1 MTSSPSPSSSAPLAI
16 VTGASSGV
24 GLWTTKALIDQG
36 WTVVMACR
44 DGAKAQRA
52 LDELGLSRPAE
63 AIILPLD
70 LSDLDSVKRFV
81 ELFRGLNRPLTALVI
96 NAAVYKPLLKE
107 PEWSAQGYELSMATN
122 HLGHFLLAR
131 LLLEDLKASPSSDK
145 RLITLGTVTANS
157 KELGGKIPIP
167 APADLGDLS
176 GFEAGFKDPIAMA
189 SGKPFKPGK
198 AYKDSKLCNMITTQE
213 LHRRLHGDTGITF
226 TSLYPGC
233 VADTPLFRN
242 TPKAFQTIFP
252 WFQKNITGGY
262 VSQALAGER
271 VADVVANPDFAE
283 SGVHWSW
290 GNRQKKDGQQFSQ
303 ELSDKATDPET
314 ARRVWELSMKLVGL

>member
-44 DGAKAQRA
+44 HGAKAQRA
-52 LDELGLSRPAE
+52 LVEVGLGRPAE

-70 LSDLDSVKRFV
+70 PSDLESVKTFA
-81 ELFRGLNRPLTALVI
+81 ETFRGLNRPLTALVI

-131 LLLEDLKASPSSDK
+131 LLLEDLKASPAGDK

-176 GFEAGFKDPIAMA
+176 GFD
-189 SGKPFKPGK
+189 
-198 AYKDSKLCNMITTQE
+198 L
-213 LHRRLHGDTGITF
+213 
-226 TSLYPGC
+226 SLIHISEPTRPY
-233 VADTPLFRN
+233 
-242 TPKAFQTIFP
+242 
-252 WFQKNITGGY
+252 
-262 VSQALAGER
+262 
-271 VADVVANPDFAE
+271 
-283 SGVHWSW
+283 
-290 GNRQKKDGQQFSQ
+290 
-303 ELSDKATDPET
+303 
-314 ARRVWELSMKLVGL
+314 